1 MGTSCSRSI
10 HMNYLPINIKL
21 ENKTVWVFGAG
32 DVAAR
37 KISALIK
44 VKARIHCFA
53 NDFNDNIMTWESQ
66 GKLTTQKVELED
78 IDISKLGISPK
89 LIVSATGNT
98 QVSMQAYEYA
108 ERHNILLNTVDQPD
122 LCNYLTPAIVDRS
135 PLLIA
140 ISTEGSSPVLARL
153 LKQKIEK
160 LLPFGLQKIVKQA
173 KSLRP
178 LIKKKI
184 KKSQARRAFW
194 EQYFDHDNPLVL
206 DETQFQ
212 ENSTQAVNQLIQ
224 HNQTTKGKV
233 YLVGAGP
240 GNPELLT
247 IKALQVMQKADVVLH
262 DQLIPTAI
270 MDLVRKD
277 AHLIDVGKSAGN
289 HKTKQEHINQLLVE
303 WAEKGL
309 RVCRL
314 KGGDPFVFGRGGE
327 EIQKLN
333 EHGIDFEIVPGITAA
348 IGCAAYSGI
357 PLTHRD
363 HAQSVTFLT
372 GHCQSSK
379 DSIDWQFYAKD
390 KQTLVVYM
398 GLIKS
403 PLLQEKL
410 ITHGKNPNEP
420 VAVIENG
427 TSENQRVVTGTLS
440 NLSELIEQHQVK
452 SPALLVIGEVAQYAE
467 QFNWYNKNKTH
478 KELKT
483 A

>member
-1 MGTSCSRSI
+1 
-10 HMNYLPINIKL
+10 MNYLPINIKL
-21 ENKTVWVFGAG
+21 KNKAVWVLGAG
-32 DVAAR
+32 EVATR
-37 KISALIK
+37 KISTLLK
-44 VKARIHCFA
+44 VKAEIHCCALEFSDEIK
-53 NDFNDNIMTWESQ
+53 NWEQQ
-66 GKLTTQKVELED
+66 GLLQTHSKHLEQ
-78 IDISKLGISPK
+78 IDINLLPIKPQ
-89 LIVSATGNT
+89 LIVSATSDAL
-98 QVSMQAYEYA
+98 VSRSAYDFA
-108 ERHNILLNTVDQPD
+108 EQHGILLNTVDQPD

-160 LLPFGLQKIVKQA
+160 LLPFGLQKIVQQA
-173 KSLRP
+173 KALRP

-184 KKSQARRAFW
+184 KNAQARRAFW
-194 EQYFDHDNPLVL
+194 EQYFDHDNQLVI
-206 DETQFQ
+206 DETQFE
-212 ENSTQAVNQLIQ
+212 ENSMQSVNQLIQ
-224 HNQTTKGKV
+224 NNQVTQGKV

-262 DQLIPTAI
+262 DQLIPQAI
-270 MDLVRKD
+270 IDLVRKD
-277 AHLIDVGKSAGN
+277 ARLIDVGKSAGN

-327 EIQKLN
+327 EIQTLS
-333 EHGIDFEIVPGITAA
+333 EYGIDFEIVPGITAA

-372 GHCQSSK
+372 GHCQSSQ
-379 DSIDWQFYAKD
+379 DTIDWQFYAKD

-403 PLLQEKL
+403 PILQKKL
-410 ITHGKNPNEP
+410 ITHGKNPSEP
-420 VAVIENG
+420 IAIIENG
-427 TSENQRVVTGTLS
+427 TAENQRVITGILS
-440 NLSELIEQHQVK
+440 NLSELIDQHHVK

-467 QFNWYNKNKTH
+467 QFKWYNKNI
-478 KELKT
+478 T
-483 A
+483 AVKQQLSA

>member
-1 MGTSCSRSI
+1 
-10 HMNYLPINIKL
+10 MNYLPINIKL
-21 ENKTVWVFGAG
+21 KNKTVWVFGAG
-32 DVAAR
+32 EVATR

-53 NDFNDNIMTWESQ
+53 KDFNDAISTWEAA
-66 GKLTTQKVELED
+66 GKLSTHQMDLED
-78 IDISKLGISPK
+78 IDISNLGKKPQ
-89 LIVSATGNT
+89 LMVSATGNPI
-98 QVSMQAYEYA
+98 VSKQAYEFA
-108 ERHNILLNTVDQPD
+108 EQHNILLNTVDEPD

-184 KKSQARRAFW
+184 KQSQARRAFW
-194 EQYFDHDNPLVL
+194 EQYFDHDNQLIL
-206 DETQFQ
+206 DETQFE
-212 ENSTQAVNQLIQ
+212 ENSTQAVNQLIR

-262 DQLIPTAI
+262 DQLIPQPI
-270 MDLVRKD
+270 IDLIRKD
-277 AHLIDVGKSAGN
+277 AQMIDVGKSAGN
-289 HKTKQEHINQLLVE
+289 HKTKQANINQLLVE
-303 WAEKGL
+303 WANKGL

-327 EIQKLN
+327 EIQTLN

-372 GHCQSSK
+372 GHCQSSQ
-379 DSIDWQFYAKD
+379 DTIDWQFYAKD

-403 PLLQEKL
+403 PVLQERL
-410 ITHGKNPNEP
+410 ITHGKNPEEP
-420 VAVIENG
+420 IAIIENG
-427 TSENQRVVTGTLS
+427 TAENQRVVTGQLS
-440 NLSELIEQHQVK
+440 HLSELIQEHDVQ
-452 SPALLVIGEVAQYAE
+452 SPALIVIGEVAQYAE
-467 QFNWYNKNKTH
+467 QFNWYNKNEAITK
-478 KELKT
+478 LKLS

>member
-1 MGTSCSRSI
+1 
-10 HMNYLPINIKL
+10 MNYLPINIKL
-21 ENKTVWVFGAG
+21 KNKTVWVLGG
-32 DVAAR
+32 GEVATR

-44 VKARIHCFA
+44 VNARIHCFA
-53 NDFNDNIMTWESQ
+53 KEFNKTIKDWESI
-66 GKLTTQKVELED
+66 GKLETHSVELED
-78 IDISKLGISPK
+78 IDISSLGEMPK

-98 QVSMQAYEYA
+98 TISNNAFEFA
-108 ERHNILLNTVDQPD
+108 EQHNILLNTVDQPD

-178 LIKKKI
+178 LIKRKI

-194 EQYFDHDNPLVL
+194 EQYFDHDNQLIL

-262 DQLIPTAI
+262 DQLIPAAI

-289 HKTKQEHINQLLVE
+289 HKTKQEHINQLLVD

-410 ITHGKNPNEP
+410 IAHGKNPNEP
-420 VAVIENG
+420 VAIIENG
-427 TSENQRVVTGTLS
+427 TSENQRVVTGHLS
-440 NLSELIEQHQVK
+440 QLSDLIDQQKIE
-452 SPALLVIGEVAQYAE
+452 SPALLVIGEVAQYAA
-467 QFNWYNKNKTH
+467 QFNWYNNNNSFM
-478 KELKT
+478 ELKT